1 MSASAIL
8 ISTPTVHEP
17 AARSDVG
24 RRYAAAAVQTGLGGI
39 ASRVLQGFAPI
50 ILARYLGPKEY
61 GVYVLVLSL
70 VGIVAGA
77 SPLGQDTALEKFLPE
92 YSAKNPARGG
102 AILAN
107 TVVLFSG
114 VLVILCAAFLFA
126 AHWLA
131 SALYHDASLARVFQ
145 FSALLVL
152 SLSLFNLA
160 YSVSAGLQDFKSY
173 SRAMIVRSGALTLFG
188 WLGVLFLGLYGAL
201 LGQLAASLLGLSLL
215 TITAV
220 KLSRRRFPGLLRTRF
235 AKDLLRETFGLAF
248 PAFLIG
254 LLVAPAYWWANT
266 LLARR
271 SGFAD
276 VAIFGVA
283 FSLTQMILLV
293 PSNLSIPAV
302 SFMSE
307 THSSGNVQRFGELV
321 GDNFRFMWAIV
332 LPIAAGCAVLS
343 TPLILLLFGTQY
355 ERAANLVVAMSFAGI
370 LMILNSAVINATYGC
385 GYLWHG
391 FLISFGWLTL
401 FVAIGY
407 VLIPAWGATGLAYT
421 FVLSYAPLA
430 LGAAMYAARVL
441 GAQFKKM
448 AVLFTMTV
456 IAFGAAIT
464 LHQAVH
470 GALLVAMGCI
480 MTLLLAVSE
489 WIWVCDERE
498 RAEVRNYCLA
508 FIRRSLLGP
517 RGAPRGCRETAA
529 TAAGNL

>member
-1 MSASAIL
+1 MPAFATLILNPSTHAS
-8 ISTPTVHEP
+8 

-24 RRYAAAAVQTGLGGI
+24 RRYVTAAVQTGIGGI
-39 ASRVLQGFAPI
+39 VSRVLQGFAPI

-92 YSAKNPARGG
+92 YSVKNPARGG

-107 TVVLFSG
+107 TVILFSG
-114 VLVILCAAFLFA
+114 VLVILCAAFFFTA
-126 AHWLA
+126 NWLA
-131 SALYHDASLARVFQ
+131 SAVYHDASLARVFQ

-152 SLSLFNLA
+152 TLSLFNLA
-160 YSVSAGLQDFKSY
+160 YSVSAGLQDFTNY

-201 LGQLAASLLGLSLL
+201 LAQLAASLLGLSLL

-220 KLSRRRFPGLLRTRF
+220 KLSRRRFPGLLRPQF
-235 AKDLLRETFGLAF
+235 SKDLLQKTFGLAF
-248 PAFLIG
+248 PAFLTG

-266 LLARR
+266 LLARE

-283 FSLTQMILLV
+283 FSLTQMIMLV

-302 SFMSE
+302 SFLSE
-307 THSSGNVQRFGELV
+307 AHSSGNLQRFGGLV
-321 GDNFRFMWAIV
+321 GDNFRLMWAIT

-343 TPLILLLFGTQY
+343 TPVILLLFGAQY
-355 ERAANLVVAMSFAGI
+355 ERAGDLVVAMSFAGI
-370 LMILNSAVINATYGC
+370 LMILNSVVINATFGS

-391 FLISFGWLTL
+391 FLINLSWLIL
-401 FVAIGY
+401 FLVIGY
-407 VLIPAWGATGLAYT
+407 LLIPAWGAMGLACT
-421 FVLSYAPLA
+421 FVLSFTPLA
-430 LGAAMYAARVL
+430 MGAAVYAARGL
-441 GAQFKKM
+441 GAQFKKI
-448 AVLFTMTV
+448 AVLLTMTV
-456 IAFGAAIT
+456 IAFGAAIA
-464 LHQAVH
+464 LHRAVH
-470 GALLVAMGCI
+470 GTPLLAMGCMMI
-480 MTLLLAVSE
+480 LLLVVSE

-498 RAEVRNYCLA
+498 RAEVRNRCFGLRLRQLPP
-508 FIRRSLLGP
+508 FQNRD
-517 RGAPRGCRETAA
+517 AA
-529 TAAGNL
+529 RWRV